1 MCTFNQQKKLYNYL
15 TFNESSYN
23 IYMECNMKILT
34 SIKIKQLLWD
44 MVVENS
50 TYKQLINDLALMDYS
65 LTKLNISVGNV
76 TNLYDVASVV
86 VRDDNDGKFYKVEI

>member
-1 MCTFNQQKKLYNYL
+1 
-15 TFNESSYN
+15 
-23 IYMECNMKILT
+23 MKILT

-50 TYKQLINDLALMDYS
+50 PYKQLINDLALMGYS

>member
-1 MCTFNQQKKLYNYL
+1 
-15 TFNESSYN
+15 
-23 IYMECNMKILT
+23 MECDMKILT

-50 TYKQLINDLALMDYS
+50 TYKQLINDLALMGYS

>member
-1 MCTFNQQKKLYNYL
+1 
-15 TFNESSYN
+15 
-23 IYMECNMKILT
+23 MKILT

-50 TYKQLINDLALMDYS
+50 PYKQLINDLALMGYS

-86 VRDDNDGKFYKVEI
+86 VRDDNNGKFYKVEI

>member
-1 MCTFNQQKKLYNYL
+1 
-15 TFNESSYN
+15 
-23 IYMECNMKILT
+23 MKILT

>member
-1 MCTFNQQKKLYNYL
+1 
-15 TFNESSYN
+15 
-23 IYMECNMKILT
+23 MKILT

-50 TYKQLINDLALMDYS
+50 SYKQLINDLALIGYS

-86 VRDDNDGKFYKVEI
+86 VRDYNDGKFYKVAI